1 MPCVDTLAREFTAAV
16 RNENNTHTVVIRM
29 RNLDAKSV
37 AGSQLLNGIIKAAG
51 VHVTTAHLEDSF
63 RINSRSNT
71 VSVLTDNSERARKYA
86 EIKDITIHGKK
97 VEVYGH
103 RTTPGRF
110 RRIVVPR
117 LLDPTEDVNEAEM
130 LEHLIRCKPHTTIID
145 AKRMG
150 RSPSVLITLGTQE
163 SPGYTKFLCGLFPF
177 HDYLETEQACTSC
190 WKLGHKADACPTPN
204 TGRCPKLRR
213 DMQPPRQ
220 GQRARPQCLH
230 PRHPR

>member
-1 MPCVDTLAREFTAAV
+1 
-16 RNENNTHTVVIRM
+16 ENKTHTVVIRM

-86 EIKDITIHGKK
+86 EIKDFTIHGKK

-103 RTTPGRF
+103 GTTPGRF

-130 LEHLIRCKPHTTIID
+130 LEHLIRCNPHTTIID

-163 SPGYTKFLCGLFPF
+163 SPGYIKFLGGLFPF
-177 HDYLETEQACTSC
+177 HDYLETKQACTSC
-190 WKLGHKADACPTPN
+190 WKLGHRADACPTPT
-204 TGRCPKLRR
+204 TGRCPN
-213 DMQPPRQ
+213 
-220 GQRARPQCLH
+220 C
-230 PRHPR
+230 